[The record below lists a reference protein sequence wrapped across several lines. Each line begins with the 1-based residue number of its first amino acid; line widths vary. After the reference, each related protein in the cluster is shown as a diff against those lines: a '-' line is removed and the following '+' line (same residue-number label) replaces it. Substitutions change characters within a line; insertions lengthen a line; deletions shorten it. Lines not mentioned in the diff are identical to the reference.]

1 MEKRDMIDD
10 AELLRRYVEHHSEPA
25 FSELVQRK
33 AGVVYHGALRRTG
46 GRADLATEVSQ
57 YVFTTLA
64 RNAQSL
70 LDHATLA
77 GWLHTTTRL
86 GAYRILRAERRR
98 LRRETE
104 FARMNDSTAPET
116 PAEWHRLRPELDGL
130 MDQLSHREREAV
142 LLRYYHGQPFG
153 QIGAV
158 LGLNEE
164 AARKRVDRAL
174 ERLRALLA
182 KRGFTSSAT
191 ALAALLT
198 SEAGLA
204 APAGLA
210 QSLASTALLPGAVG
224 LPTLGAGPVAGA
236 VSAVFGGAGALT
248 VAAVLV
254 IAAFGTSTYAFR
266 EARSNSAMLDTA
278 RHAYGL
284 RRSHLA
290 YLENQ
295 ARSADERL
303 AATRRELETARSA
316 ALAAPAPAHDAIAT
330 ASTKTR
336 DPRADGA
343 KFLATFSEARSLL
356 RDVGKAQSRSALAGF
371 FRAAGLT
378 SSQME
383 EFEARVAEYALENI
397 ALAPGSIT
405 PLATQLPDE
414 QVRQILGEAG
424 PRVYQEFM
432 RMAPARAMATQV
444 ATAVGYTASPLSLEQ
459 REMLGRILTDG
470 GLSSGIQTGMGMISV
485 DWSSVK
491 AQARTI
497 LTPEQWQAGEGVFL
511 EREYLQALDEAGR
524 RAVAVDPNESQ
535 PPASPS
541 P

>member
-1 MEKRDMIDD
+1 MEKLDMIDD

-25 FSELVQRK
+25 FSELVQRN

-64 RNAQSL
+64 RNARSL

-86 GAYRILRAERRR
+86 GAYRLLRAERRR

-116 PAEWHRLRPELDGL
+116 PAEWHRLRPELDSL

-142 LLRYYHGQPFG
+142 LLRYYRGQPFG
-153 QIGAV
+153 QIGV
-158 LGLNEE
+158 LLGLNEE

-210 QSLASTALLPGAVG
+210 QSLARTALLPGAAG
-224 LPTLGAGPVAGA
+224 LPTLGAGPAAG
-236 VSAVFGGAGALT
+236 VLSAAFGGAGALT
-248 VAAVLV
+248 
-254 IAAFGTSTYAFR
+254 IAALLVLATAGTATVAFR
-266 EARSNSAMLDTA
+266 EARSANTTLAA
-278 RHAYGL
+278 AQHAYGL
-284 RRSHLA
+284 RRSYLA

-295 ARSADERL
+295 GRSANERL
-303 AATRRELETARSA
+303 AATRRELEAARSA
-316 ALAAPAPAHDAIAT
+316 WPAAKAPIGDGTAT
-330 ASTKTR
+330 ASSPVR
-336 DPRADGA
+336 DPRTDGA
-343 KFLATFSEARSLL
+343 KFLATCSEARSLL
-356 RDVGKAQSRSALAGF
+356 RDVGKAQSRPALAGF
-371 FRAAGLT
+371 FRAAGL
-378 SSQME
+378 SPSQIE
-383 EFEARVAEYALENI
+383 EFENRVAEYALENI
-397 ALAPGSIT
+397 ALAPGSIK

-414 QVRQILGEAG
+414 QVRQILGEEG
-424 PRVYQEFM
+424 PRVYQEFL
-432 RMAPARAMATQV
+432 RTAPARTMAIQV
-444 ATAVGYTASPLSLEQ
+444 ATAVGYTAPPLSFEQ
-459 REMLGRILTDG
+459 REMLGRVLADG
-470 GLSSGIQTGMGMISV
+470 ALSSGIQTGVGMVSV
-485 DWSSVK
+485 NWSSVK

-497 LTPEQWQAGEGVFL
+497 LTPEQWQAGEAVFL

-535 PPASPS
+535 PSASP
-541 P
+541 